1 MDAKQNKT
9 TTEQNKTATET
20 FRVIGNWKT
29 LSKRLNAKFAQLTE
43 SDLKFEIGKEEDLIK
58 RIETR
63 LHKKREE
70 VIQLLNTAQLVKP
83 RVM

>member
-9 TTEQNKTATET
+9 TNEQSKTATET
-20 FRVIGNWKT
+20 FKVIGNWKT

-43 SDLKFEIGKEEDLIK
+43 SDLKFETGKEEDLIK

-63 LHKKREE
+63 LHKKRDE
-70 VIQLLNTAQLVKP
+70 VIQLLNAAQLVKP
-83 RVM
+83 RVL